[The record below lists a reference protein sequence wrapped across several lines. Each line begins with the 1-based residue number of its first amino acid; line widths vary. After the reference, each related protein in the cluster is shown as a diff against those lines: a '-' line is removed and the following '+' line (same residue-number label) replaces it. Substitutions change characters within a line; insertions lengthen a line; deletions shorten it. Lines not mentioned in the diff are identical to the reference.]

1 MSEIVYTETDQRRGD
16 IADMGHGRR
25 QADRKFTLFQ
35 SRDKVALVTSS
46 LVVGVPLGRNK
57 DKGYKEPL
65 TDKRYYYW
73 RSHYSFGFRRNRAGN
88 IVPYQCQ
95 RPWDS
100 KWKDPWKHQQARA
113 PFSILNG
120 NDEPPL
126 SRRLIEEFRR
136 AVWAT
141 FGVTSINDIFP
152 MMPVVGLEYYHTI
165 PYTLHTA
172 FRTDNWDDYTA
183 ATFGRTRV
191 TPRLVAAV
199 KGAEPYHVAYAR
211 NFRGLVDNDKVVEYL
226 ERNAMFDEEMEE
238 GFRPHTP
245 DFRKGVLAAGIETRN
260 ALIDIDLTL
269 EDMKRIQSITS
280 VQKSYMARSFQRA
293 WRGNVPLSWKEIT
306 HGR

>member
-1 MSEIVYTETDQRRGD
+1 MSEIVYTETDKIRGH
-16 IADMGHGRR
+16 IADMGHGRKP
-25 QADRKFTLFQ
+25 ADRKFTLFQ
-35 SRDKVALVTSS
+35 SDSKVALVTST

-73 RSHYSFGFRRNRAGN
+73 RSHYSFGFRRNSAGN

-100 KWKDPWKHQQARA
+100 SWKSPWRHQQARA
-113 PFSILNG
+113 PFTL
-120 NDEPPL
+120 L
-126 SRRLIEEFRR
+126 SPEGEDGFSERLAHEFKR

-141 FGVTSINDIFP
+141 FDVTNINDIFP
-152 MMPVVGLEYYHTI
+152 MLPVVGLEHYYTI
-165 PYTLHTA
+165 PHTLHAA
-172 FRTDNWDDYTA
+172 FRQSTWEDYTA
-183 ATFGRTRV
+183 TAFGKTRV

-226 ERNAMFDEEMEE
+226 ERNGMFDEEMGE

-245 DFRKGVLAAGIETRN
+245 DFRKGILAAPVETRN
-260 ALIDIDLTL
+260 ALIDLDLTL
-269 EDMKRIQSITS
+269 EDMKRIKAITS
-280 VQKSYMARSFQRA
+280 VQKNYMARSFQRPYRTGA
-293 WRGNVPLSWKEIT
+293 PTTWKEVNT
-306 HGR
+306 W